1 VAFRPDVI
9 VAVADDAVRA
19 AQAATAQ
26 IPIVMA
32 MSSRDPVRAGL
43 PASLDRSRIIVSGD
57 SHRVTKI
64 LYLFSC
70 DAIIAIW

>member
-1 VAFRPDVI
+1 MCGASN
-9 VAVADDAVRA
+9 
-19 AQAATAQ
+19 ATLLFLFL
-26 IPIVMA
+26 
-32 MSSRDPVRAGL
+32 G
-43 PASLDRSRIIVSGD
+43 ASLDRSRIIVSGD